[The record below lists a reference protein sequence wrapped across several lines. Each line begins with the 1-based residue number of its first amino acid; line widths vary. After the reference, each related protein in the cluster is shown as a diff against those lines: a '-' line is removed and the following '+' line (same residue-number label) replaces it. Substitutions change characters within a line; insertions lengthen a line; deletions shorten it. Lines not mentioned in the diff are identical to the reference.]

1 MAGIADVT
9 AGLAAAGDVPG
20 LLAAGWDAFEFA
32 RLAAQA
38 AAERLPEDYEALMF
52 AAAAAAAGR
61 DAVGFAPSMPAGPAA
76 RPGGP
81 GPGAAAAGDAIAVL
95 AGGLARRMRAGARQ
109 AALAGD
115 RAAFEQAARDAGS
128 VRDLLS
134 GGGP

>member
-1 MAGIADVT
+1 MQDIAGAA

-32 RLAAQA
+32 RVAAEA
-38 AAERLPEDYEALMF
+38 AAGGLPDDYEALMF

-61 DAVGFAPSMPAGPAA
+61 DAVGFAPSMPVGSAPG
-76 RPGGP
+76 PGGP
-81 GPGAAAAGDAIAVL
+81 GPGAGVAADAIAALAAGL
-95 AGGLARRMRAGARQ
+95 AGRMLAGARQ
-109 AALAGD
+109 AVLAGD
-115 RAAFEQAARDAGS
+115 KAAFEQAAQVAGS